1 MAGRERTV
9 GLADGRSVAVAEY
22 GAPDGLAVVNCHG
35 GLLSRHDVAGAE
47 QAAHDLGLRIVSP
60 DRPGVGG
67 SDRSPGRSLLDWPRD
82 LAEVTAALGIER
94 FALFG
99 WSMGGQYA
107 LAVAHAMPE
116 RVAAL
121 TVVAGVLPLQDPGV
135 RDGLS
140 ALDRRLT
147 LLSCRAPSLA
157 AATFAAMGAAARHAP
172 TWFARSGA
180 RDAGS
185 ADGAEISRDPRE
197 YAAVVAEGLRR
208 PRGAVE
214 EYRVFAAPWGFR
226 PEDVRV
232 PAHVWW
238 GDQDRFVPRADV
250 EALVARIPGS
260 TLTVV
265 PGAGHFVAHGRRH
278 AVLEDLVRRAGG
290 ETPLTGLR

>member
-1 MAGRERTV
+1 MIELAG
-9 GLADGRSVAVAEY
+9 GRSVAVAEY

-35 GLLSRHDVAGAE
+35 GLLCRHDI
-47 QAAHDLGLRIVSP
+47 AAADMAARETEIRIVSP

-67 SDRSPGRSLLDWPRD
+67 SDRLPGRSLLDWPAD

-94 FALFG
+94 FALLG

-107 LAVAHAMPE
+107 LAAAHAMPE

-147 LLSCRAPSLA
+147 LLSCRVPPLA
-157 AATFAAMGAAARHAP
+157 AATFAAMRAVARHAP
-172 TWFARSGA
+172 SWFARSSA
-180 RDAGS
+180 RDAGRS
-185 ADGAEISRDPRE
+185 DGAEISRDPGG
-197 YAAVVAEGLRR
+197 YAALVAEGLRQ

-250 EALVARIPGS
+250 EALAARIPGS

-265 PGAGHFVAHGRRH
+265 PGAGHFVAHGRWP
-278 AVLEDLVRRAGG
+278 AVLGDLAARAGG
-290 ETPLTGLR
+290 EAPAAGLG